1 MSGKA
6 AVQSDLQKHHKL
18 KGTKYCD
25 VSFEFLL
32 KHFFFFPRTGTLTTD
47 VLKDYLMIFLIVLTQ
62 TILE

>member
-6 AVQSDLQKHHKL
+6 AVQSDLQMHHKL

-25 VSFEFLL
+25 VSSEFLL
-32 KHFFFFPRTGTLTTD
+32 KHIFFPRTGTLTTD
-47 VLKDYLMIFLIVLTQ
+47 VLKDYLMIFLIVVTQ

>member
-6 AVQSDLQKHHKL
+6 AVQSDLQMRHKL

-25 VSFEFLL
+25 VSSEFLL
-32 KHFFFFPRTGTLTTD
+32 KHFFFLPRTGTLTTD
-47 VLKDYLMIFLIVLTQ
+47 VLKDYLMIFLIVVTQ